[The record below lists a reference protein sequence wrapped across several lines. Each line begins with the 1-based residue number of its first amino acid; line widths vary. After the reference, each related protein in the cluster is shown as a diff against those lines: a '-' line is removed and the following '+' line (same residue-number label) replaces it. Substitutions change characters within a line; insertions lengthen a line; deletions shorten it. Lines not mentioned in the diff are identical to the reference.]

1 MPKFRT
7 LMLTSIILG
16 ILVSVFAFPQSAR
29 AESFHKNEADFAS
42 GTGNTIFIVTGILL
56 PLFTDKDEGLEHSL
70 RILDSAISADLITE
84 GLKIVTHEQRPD
96 KSDFKSFPS
105 GHVTVA
111 FAIATA
117 EGEFHPKQAVLWYLG
132 ASIIA
137 ESRVELKKHYFHD
150 VLAGAACGYFTA
162 EWELHNPHG
171 LLLFPFIDPDHH
183 SAGLQI
189 AKSF

>member
-1 MPKFRT
+1 MFNLWPNV
-7 LMLTSIILG
+7 LTMIILSS
-16 ILVSVFAFPQSAR
+16 LLSVLSFPQTAG

-42 GTGNTIFIVTGILL
+42 GTGNTIFVVTGILL

-84 GLKIVTHEQRPD
+84 GLKRLTHEQRPD
-96 KSDFKSFPS
+96 DSDFRSFPS
-105 GHVTVA
+105 GHATVA

-117 EGEFHPKQAVLWYLG
+117 EAEFHPKRAVVWYLG

-137 ESRVELKKHYFHD
+137 ESRVELKKHYVHD

-171 LLLFPFIDPDHH
+171 LLLFPFIDPDNH
-183 SAGLQI
+183 SAGLQV
-189 AKSF
+189 AMSF